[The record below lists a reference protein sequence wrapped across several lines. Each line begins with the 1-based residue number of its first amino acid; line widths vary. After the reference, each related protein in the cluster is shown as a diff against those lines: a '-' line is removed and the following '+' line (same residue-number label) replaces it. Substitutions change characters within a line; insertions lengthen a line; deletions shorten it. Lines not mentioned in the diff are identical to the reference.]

1 MAYGADASLND
12 RAGST
17 IVGTMMSQT
26 MGRATSS
33 QGNNSSFKTLSN
45 VGFNTLNPSHPENR
59 RNTEQIEESTVN
71 DIDIEEF
78 DL

>member
-12 RAGST
+12 RANGSFGAM
-17 IVGTMMSQT
+17 INQT
-26 MGRATSS
+26 MRATSS
-33 QGNNSSFKTLSN
+33 QGNKRSFKNLTH
-45 VGFNTLNPSHPENR
+45 VGFNALNPSHQENR
-59 RNTEQIEESTVN
+59 RNTEHIEESTVN